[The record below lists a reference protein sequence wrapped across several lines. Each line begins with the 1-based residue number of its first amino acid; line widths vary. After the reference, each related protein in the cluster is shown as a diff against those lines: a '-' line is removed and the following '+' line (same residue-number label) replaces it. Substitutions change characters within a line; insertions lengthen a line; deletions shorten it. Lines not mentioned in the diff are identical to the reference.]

1 MADKL
6 ASYQQKGQ
14 VADLPLDIF
23 DYKKTLVDWNVSY
36 IAVRDSE
43 IIPKF
48 AGDPAFSLLFI
59 NDEVAVFIVK

>member
-1 MADKL
+1 VQTAQDPVSDEKIE
-6 ASYQQKGQ
+6 
-14 VADLPLDIF
+14 VF
-23 DYKKTLVDWNVSY
+23 DYRQALVDWNVSY